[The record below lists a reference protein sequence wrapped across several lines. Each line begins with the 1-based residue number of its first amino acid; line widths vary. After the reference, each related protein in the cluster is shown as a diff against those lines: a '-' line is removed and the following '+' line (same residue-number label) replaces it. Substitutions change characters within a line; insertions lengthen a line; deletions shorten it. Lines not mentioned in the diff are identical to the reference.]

1 MKSLFERNDRKK
13 LSFSVITN
21 SINKVYLPL
30 LNNTSRHLHIYGGA
44 GSGKSYFAAQKVL
57 LRVLTEPKHRFLLVR
72 KVARTIR
79 NSQYSLIKYLV
90 YVANLQKYFNFY
102 DSNLTIEC
110 SLHNNK
116 IISAGVDDRE
126 KLKSIFGISSIWIE
140 EATELEFEDFNQIN
154 LRLRGKSQNYKQI
167 ILTYN
172 PINVNHWLNTR
183 TFQNCTK
190 IKTTF
195 RDNVFIDDEYIN
207 ILNELKNQ
215 DENYYRIYAL
225 GEWGSLKNLIFKP
238 FELNENFPSEFDE
251 IIYGLDFGYNNPTA
265 LVEVGIKDKEFF
277 LKELIYETKL
287 TNTELIAC
295 IKQLGIKKSSPI
307 YCDSSESDRIQ
318 ELCESGYNALK
329 GDKNVKDGIDF
340 LKTSKIYSNSNNI
353 NINKEVLSYSY
364 QQDKSG
370 NIYDEPVKFND
381 HCMDAIRYAI
391 YTHCK
396 KRVEPRIRI
405 IG

>member
-1 MKSLFERNDRKK
+1 MRYLFERNSRKRI
-13 LSFSVITN
+13 SFKVITS
-21 SINKVYLPL
+21 SINKIYLPL
-30 LNNTSRHLHIYGGA
+30 LSNTSRYLHIFGGA

-57 LRVLTEPKHRFLLVR
+57 LRVLTEQKHRFLLVR

-79 NSQYSLIKYLV
+79 NSQYSLIKHLV
-90 YVANLQKYFNFY
+90 YIANLQKYFNFRES
-102 DSNLTIEC
+102 DLTVEC
-110 SLHNNK
+110 NIQGNK
-116 IISAGVDDRE
+116 IISAGLDDRE
-126 KLKSIFGISSIWIE
+126 KLKSIFGITSIWIE

-154 LRLRGKSQNYKQI
+154 LRLRGKTPNYKQI

-172 PINVNHWLNTR
+172 PVNINHWLNTR

-195 RDNVFIDDEYIN
+195 KDNVFIDDEYIN

-238 FELNENFPSEFDE
+238 FELIENYPTEFDE

-265 LVEVGIKDKEFF
+265 LIEIGIKDKEFF
-277 LKELIYETKL
+277 LKELIYESKL
-287 TNTELIAC
+287 TNTELISR
-295 IKQLGIKKSSPI
+295 IKQLGIKKYSPI
-307 YCDSSESDRIQ
+307 YCDSSESNRIQ
-318 ELCESGYNALK
+318 ELSECGFNVFKA
-329 GDKNVKDGIDF
+329 DKNVKDGIDF
-340 LKTSKIYSNSNNI
+340 LKTLRIFSNPNNI
-353 NINKEVLSYSY
+353 NINNEVLTYSY
-364 QQDKSG
+364 KEDKNG
-370 NIYDEPVKFND
+370 QVFDEPVKFND

-391 YTHCK
+391 YTHFK
-396 KRVEPRIRI
+396 KRQEPRIRI